1 MFVACIGTFDG
12 VHTGH
17 RKIMEETVK
26 LAAKLKVNSVA
37 ISMIYPWQ
45 YYFPN
50 FPGLIYPVSQR
61 IELILNM
68 GIDNVI
74 TVDMAEI
81 KDIEPEDYVKS
92 LLSQG
97 LKGLVVGEDF
107 VFGKHARGNVEM
119 LLKMAAEYGFEL
131 RVIPKQTYQSRRVS
145 SSWIREAI
153 AQGDVK
159 MASKL
164 LQKPY
169 HIYGRVYRDQGL
181 GSKLGFPT
189 ANISRGEDKLVH
201 PRSGVYIV
209 RSTIEGQTVIG
220 LLNVGFR
227 PSINP
232 SEEIK
237 YEVYYLDF
245 EKKLYNKIIGM
256 DLLEYLR
263 PELKF
268 DTLNELISTI
278 KRDEKIARTWIAK
291 FKSKPGN
298 QEIENC

>member
-107 VFGKHARGNVEM
+107 VFGKHAHGNVEM
-119 LLKMAAEYGFEL
+119 LLKMAVENGFEL

-145 SSWIREAI
+145 SSWIRETI

-268 DTLNELISTI
+268 DTLNELISAI
-278 KRDEKIARTWIAK
+278 KRDEKIARTWIVK

>member
-145 SSWIREAI
+145 SSWIRETI

-268 DTLNELISTI
+268 DTLNELISAI
-278 KRDEKIARTWIAK
+278 KRDEKIARTWIVK

>member
-1 MFVACIGTFDG
+1 
-12 VHTGH
+12 
-17 RKIMEETVK
+17 MEETVK

-145 SSWIREAI
+145 SSWIRETI

-268 DTLNELISTI
+268 DTLNELISAI
-278 KRDEKIARTWIAK
+278 KRDEKIARTWIVK

>member
-12 VHTGH
+12 VHAGH
-17 RKIMEETVK
+17 RKIIDEAVNLSK
-26 LAAKLKVNSVA
+26 NLKANSIA

-61 IELILNM
+61 IELILDT
-68 GIDNVI
+68 GIEDVI
-74 TVDMAEI
+74 TVNMAEI
-81 KDIEPEDYVKS
+81 KDIEPEDYISS

-107 VFGKHARGNVEM
+107 TFGKNARGDVKM
-119 LLKMAAEYGFEL
+119 LSRMAADYGFEL
-131 RVIPKQTYQSRRVS
+131 KTIPKQTYQSKRIS

-153 AQGDVK
+153 ARGDIK
-159 MASKL
+159 LAGKL
-164 LQKPY
+164 LQRPY
-169 HIYGRVYRDQGL
+169 HIFGQVYRDQGL
-181 GSKLGFPT
+181 GGKLGFPT

-209 RSTIEGQTVIG
+209 RSIIDNETVFG

-227 PSINP
+227 PTINP
-232 SEEIK
+232 SEEVK

-245 EKKLYNKIIGM
+245 EKELYSKVIEM

-268 DTLNELISTI
+268 NTLDDLIKAI
-278 KRDEKIARTWIAK
+278 KRDERIARAWIAK
-291 FKSKPGN
+291 HLSN
-298 QEIENC
+298 QGEKEIENF

>member
-97 LKGLVVGEDF
+97 LKGLVVGEHF

-119 LLKMAAEYGFEL
+119 LLKMAVENGFEL

-145 SSWIREAI
+145 SSWIRETI

-209 RSTIEGQTVIG
+209 RSMIEGQTVIG

-268 DTLNELISTI
+268 DTLNELISAI
-278 KRDEKIARTWIAK
+278 KRDEKIARTWIVK

-298 QEIENC
+298 QEIKNC